1 MPKVI
6 DFPGSQGAEKGKHPA
21 MYEAVEAVIMELQK
35 KLEEARE
42 QDAELRLVVVLAA
55 SGAIRSRNILV
66 ANANRIEDQLGLLEL
81 GKFLL
86 QMDALAD

>member
-1 MPKVI
+1 
-6 DFPGSQGAEKGKHPA
+6 